1 MFPNDRNHEYITVKE
16 LLNRRIRSYIRY
28 SPILILEQ
36 RIYSVSPRIILIV
49 QELMNSEYILYP
61 RE

>member
-1 MFPNDRNHEYITVKE
+1 MFPNECNHEYITVKE
-16 LLNRRIRSYIRY
+16 LVNRRIRRYIRY

-36 RIYSVSPRIILIV
+36 RMYSVSPRIILIV

>member
-36 RIYSVSPRIILIV
+36 RMYSVSPRIILIV

>member
-1 MFPNDRNHEYITVKE
+1 MFPNECNQEYITVKE
-16 LLNRRIRSYIRY
+16 LVNRRIRSYIRY